1 MINKLT
7 DRKIN
12 AIKATEKEQN
22 IGDGGGLW
30 LRVQSRKNGGG
41 RSFYIRC
48 NYGGKAKR
56 FSIGQYPAISLA
68 KAREERDRAKEALA
82 MGRDPAVFSRT
93 TVGVGTVR
101 GLADTWQKTV
111 LSTHADGGAKIIG
124 HFEHDIFPFIGDQP
138 ASTVTHDQIVTL
150 IEAIVQR
157 GAKVKASKVLSWL
170 RAMYA
175 FGIRRRIVQA
185 DPTAGLRAK
194 DVGAGEFARSRN
206 LSWLEIEELG
216 KKIPKAGLPRRIEAA
231 LWALLATGC
240 RPGELRLAKTEH
252 TDLQKREW
260 WLPETKNNTEHV
272 IHLSDFAVKQ
282 FTVLLEYSEHGW
294 LLAGRRPGKPVSDSF
309 LRKLIG
315 DRISTVHRSKTT
327 QYFGTLRLS
336 NGPWR
341 LHDLRRTMA
350 SRMGDLGVS
359 PHVIEACLNHMPPGI
374 RAVYQRQ
381 EYLTERQQAFDQW
394 GQALASRTQG

>member
-7 DRKIN
+7 DRKIKS
-12 AIKATEKEQN
+12 IKPTDKEQN
-22 IGDGGGLW
+22 FGDGGGLW
-30 LRVQSRKNGGG
+30 LRVLPSQKGGG
-41 RSFYIRC
+41 KSFYMRC
-48 NYGGKAKR
+48 NYAGKAKR
-56 FSIGQYPAISLA
+56 FSVGGYPAISLA
-68 KAREERDRAKEALA
+68 KAREARDKVKEALA
-82 MGRDPAVFSRT
+82 EGRDPAIFTNVS
-93 TVGVGTVR
+93 VDVNTVR
-101 GLADTWQKTV
+101 GLAETWQQSV
-111 LSTHADGGAKIIG
+111 LSSHADGGAKIIG

-175 FGIRRRIVQA
+175 FGIRRRLVQT
-185 DPTAGLRAK
+185 DPTAGLKAK

-206 LSWLEIEELG
+206 LSWKEIEELG
-216 KKIPKAGLPRRIEAA
+216 RKIPLAGLPRRIEAA

-240 RPGELRLAKTEH
+240 RPGELRLARTEH
-252 TDLQKREW
+252 IDLKKREW

-272 IHLSDFAVKQ
+272 IHLSSFAVKQ
-282 FTVLLEYSEHGW
+282 FTMLLEYSEHGW
-294 LLAGRRPGKPVSDSF
+294 LLAGRRPGQPVSDSF

-327 QYFGTLRLS
+327 KYFGTLKLS

-350 SRMGDLGVS
+350 SRMGDLGIS

-381 EYLTERQQAFDQW
+381 EYLTERRQAFDQW
-394 GQALASRTQG
+394 GQALESRTQG